1 VGIVIGTADP
11 VVVGVDGST
20 RSIGALRWAAAEAA
34 RLHRRLRIIYALDS
48 DDPALHERAESLL
61 DDAIVQANAW
71 QPRLAIVGVVQHGTP
86 VAELLAE
93 SEHAELVV
101 LGSRGHGTLAGILLG
116 SVSAQVAAHAHCP
129 VLVVHHG
136 QIWAGSDGPPTSGRP
151 VVVGVDGS
159 APSDLAAGYAFQAA
173 AALGV
178 SLVAVRAWN
187 PVQPHGRDETAEHDL
202 LAESVAGWCVKYPD
216 VPVRLL
222 LVPDSGGAALV
233 AASQDAQLAV
243 VGSRGHDGFLGLLLG
258 STSQQLLHHAHCP
271 VLVVRPR
278 DVAQPGTEA

>member
-11 VVVGVDGST
+11 VVAGVDGST
-20 RSIGALRWAAAEAA
+20 RSMGALRWAAGEAA
-34 RLHRRLRIIYALDS
+34 RLRKKLRIVYALGA
-48 DDPALHERAESLL
+48 DDPGLRERAESLL
-61 DDAIVQANAW
+61 DDAIIQARTW
-71 QPRLAIVGVVQHGTP
+71 QPRLEITGVVRHGTP

-101 LGSRGHGTLAGILLG
+101 VGSRGQGTVAGILLG
-116 SVSAQVAAHAHCP
+116 SASAQVAAHARCP

-136 QIWAGSDGPPTSGRP
+136 QIWAGTEGPPRSGRP

-159 APSDLAAGYAFQAA
+159 APSDLATGYAFQAA

-187 PVQPHGRDETAEHDL
+187 PAQPLGRDVTAEHEL
-202 LAESVAGWCVKYPD
+202 LAESVAGWCDKYPD

-222 LVPDSGGAALV
+222 LMPGSAGAVLV
-233 AASQDAQLAV
+233 EASQDAQLAV
-243 VGSRGHDGFLGLLLG
+243 VGSRGHGGFLGLLLG
-258 STSQQLLHHAHCP
+258 SASQQLLHHAHCP
-271 VLVVRPR
+271 VLVVRSR
-278 DVAQPGTEA
+278 EVAHPGSEA